1 MKSHKEVCG
10 QRLPS
15 ARSEEVRTSWMKK
28 RKSILG
34 KVKTERNVPKMGKFD
49 VLDKHMKDSGL
60 KFREY
65 QGECMRRGP
74 RNKH

>member
-34 KVKTERNVPKMGKFD
+34 RWKRVGGARK
-49 VLDKHMKDSGL
+49 S
-60 KFREY
+60 
-65 QGECMRRGP
+65 
-74 RNKH
+74 